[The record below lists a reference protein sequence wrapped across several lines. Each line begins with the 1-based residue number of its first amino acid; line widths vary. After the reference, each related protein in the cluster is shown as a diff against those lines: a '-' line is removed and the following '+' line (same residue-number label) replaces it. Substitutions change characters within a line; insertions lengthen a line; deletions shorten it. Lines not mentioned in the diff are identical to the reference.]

1 VSTVQDLIINH
12 INILPRALGNQIIN
26 ASATIL
32 AHDAVRSA
40 WMSK

>member
-1 VSTVQDLIINH
+1 MLNQ

-32 AHDAVRSA
+32 ADDAVRSA